1 MLSRVLIFLFGLVVL
16 SLGIAIVTHA
26 GLGTGTVSS
35 AAIVLS
41 RQTGLSM
48 GLFVFLTNVF
58 FFVLQC
64 LVDPKNLMVKAVK
77 QLPSARSSAR
87 FLTLQCG

>member
-58 FFVLQC
+58 GQGRQAAARLRVL
-64 LVDPKNLMVKAVK
+64 
-77 QLPSARSSAR
+77 RR
-87 FLTLQCG
+87 GF